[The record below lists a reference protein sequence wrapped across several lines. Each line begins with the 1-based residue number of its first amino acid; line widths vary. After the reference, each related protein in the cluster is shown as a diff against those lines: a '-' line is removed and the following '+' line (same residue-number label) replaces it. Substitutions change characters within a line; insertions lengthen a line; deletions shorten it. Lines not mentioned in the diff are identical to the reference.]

1 MKMNENQLM
10 VSIIKENTGIDLNEL
25 EICKIGLDARFGEVT
40 FLTDKYIYFLN
51 IQPNNAL
58 IDEIYVF
65 DEQTQTYCKRFEFH
79 YLYYSPQKVEMSIA
93 DMEDFFNVNIIY
105 KNTFNLEDLK
115 FKTLTTLVTIS
126 CNVGDQFYLRD

>member
-40 FLTDKYIYFLN
+40 FLTDKYVYFLN

-58 IDEIYVF
+58 IDEIYIF
-65 DEQTQTYCKRFEFH
+65 NKQTQLYCKRFEFH

-93 DMEDFFNVNIIY
+93 NMEDFFNVNIIY

-115 FKTLTTLVTIS
+115 FKILTTFIIIS
-126 CNVGDQFYLRD
+126 CNVGDQFYL